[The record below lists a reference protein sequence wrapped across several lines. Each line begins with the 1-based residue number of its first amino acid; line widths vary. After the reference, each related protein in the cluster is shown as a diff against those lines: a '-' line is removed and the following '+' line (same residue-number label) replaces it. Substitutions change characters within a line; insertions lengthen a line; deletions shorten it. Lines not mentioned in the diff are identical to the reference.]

1 MSILEKKDGF
11 HVGLYLLG
19 DDVKLLW
26 TTIFFPLFFYL
37 LFFFLSL
44 KLGSSCIVAWLLTY
58 LDLSLFSI
66 LLLLLLLLLLLVLS
80 LSLPLSLSLSLS
92 LCLPIAWPLP
102 PLPTKRQK
110 TIFWLGQAGPASI
123 HTGVQVGHH
132 VGRFWFVVS
141 LPTFSNLL
149 VKNK

>member
-80 LSLPLSLSLSLS
+80 LSLPLSLSLSVFAY
-92 LCLPIAWPLP
+92 CLASTTTTNKEAEDNFL
-102 PLPTKRQK
+102 
-110 TIFWLGQAGPASI
+110 AGPSWSCLYPHWGSSWPPCGSVLI
-123 HTGVQVGHH
+123 CGVFTHI
-132 VGRFWFVVS
+132 F
-141 LPTFSNLL
+141 
-149 VKNK
+149 

>member
-58 LDLSLFSI
+58 LDLSLFFI

-80 LSLPLSLSLSLS
+80 LSLSLSLS
-92 LCLPIAWPLP
+92 LCLLPGLYHHYQQRGRRQFSGWAKLVLPLS
-102 PLPTKRQK
+102 T
-110 TIFWLGQAGPASI
+110 LGFKLA
-123 HTGVQVGHH
+123 TMWVGSDLWCLYPH
-132 VGRFWFVVS
+132 F
-141 LPTFSNLL
+141 LTY
-149 VKNK
+149 